1 MEYGYVRVSSKSQ
14 AENNSLAEQEQTIL
28 EKYPSAEIHREVFTA
43 AKDFN
48 NRQVFNDLIDRLADG
63 DCLVVCKMD
72 RFCRNVREGLD
83 IIEHLMDK
91 GIKIDILNLG
101 VIDNTPVGRLTYTIL
116 LSFAEFE
123 RNMIVERTRA
133 GRELARQKDGYTEG
147 RPKKFNRTQIELAM
161 QLLECHSYKQVSDMT
176 GISKSTLQREKK
188 KTVDG
193 KNIT

>member
-14 AENNSLAEQEQTIL
+14 AENHSLAEQEQTIL
-28 EKYPSAEIHREVFTA
+28 EKYPSAEIRREVFTA

-48 NRQVFNDLIDRLADG
+48 NRQVFNDLIDRLTDG
-63 DCLVVCKMD
+63 ECLIVSKMD
-72 RFCRNVREGLD
+72 RFCRNVRVGLD

-116 LSFAEFE
+116 LSFAEFV
-123 RNMIVERTRA
+123 RNMIVERTQS
-133 GRELARQKDGYTEG
+133 GRELARQKDGYIEG
-147 RPKKFNRTQIELAM
+147 RPRKFSNTQLALAM
-161 QLLECHSYKQVSDMT
+161 QLLENHSYKQVSSMT

-188 KTVDG
+188 RTVD
-193 KNIT
+193 KNNRT

>member
-1 MEYGYVRVSSKSQ
+1 MEYGYVRVSSKGQ
-14 AENNSLAEQEQTIL
+14 AENNSLSEQEQAIL
-28 EKYPSAEIHREVFTA
+28 EKYPSVEIYREVYTA

-48 NRQVFNDLIDRLADG
+48 NRVVFNELVDRLVSG
-63 DCLVVCKMD
+63 DVLVVCKMD

-123 RNMIVERTRA
+123 RNMIIERTRA

-147 RPKKFNRTQIELAM
+147 RPKKFSRTQIDLAL
-161 QLLECHSYKQVSDMT
+161 QLLENYSYKQVSAMT
-176 GISKSTLQREKK
+176 GISKSTLQRENK

>member
-14 AENNSLAEQEQTIL
+14 AENNSLAEQEQAIL

-48 NRQVFNDLIDRLADG
+48 NRQVFNDLIDRLTDG
-63 DCLVVCKMD
+63 DCLIVSKMD
-72 RFCRNVREGLD
+72 RFCRNVREGLN
-83 IIEHLMDK
+83 IIDSLLVK
-91 GIKIDILNLG
+91 GVTVHILNLG
-101 VIDNTPVGRLTYTIL
+101 VIDNSPIGRLLYTVL
-116 LSFAEFE
+116 LAFAEFE

-133 GRELARQKDGYTEG
+133 GRELARQKDGYIEG
-147 RPKKFNRTQIELAM
+147 RPKKFSRTQIELAM
-161 QLLECHSYKQVSDMT
+161 QLLENHSYKQVADMT

-188 KTVDG
+188 KTVDR

>member
-1 MEYGYVRVSSKSQ
+1 MEYGYVRVSSKGQ

-28 EKYPSAEIHREVFTA
+28 EKYPSAEIHREVYTA

-48 NRQVFNDLIDRLADG
+48 NRFVFNELVDRLVSG
-63 DCLVVCKMD
+63 DVLIVCKMD

-91 GIKIDILNLG
+91 GVKIDILNLG

-123 RNMIVERTRA
+123 RNMIVERTKA
-133 GRELARQKDGYTEG
+133 GRELARQKDSYIEG
-147 RPKKFNRTQIELAM
+147 RPKKYSKTQLSLAM
-161 QLLECHSYKQVSDMT
+161 QLLENHSYKQVSAMT

-188 KTVDG
+188 RQLVK
-193 KNIT
+193 KI

>member
-1 MEYGYVRVSSKSQ
+1 MEYGYIRVSSKSQ
-14 AENNSLAEQEQTIL
+14 AENNSLSEQEQMIL
-28 EKYPSAEIHREVFTA
+28 EKYPSAEIYREVYTA

-48 NRQVFNDLIDRLADG
+48 NRMVFNDLINRLTDG
-63 DCLVVCKMD
+63 DCLIVCKMD

-83 IIEHLMDK
+83 IIEYLMDK

-133 GRELARQKDGYTEG
+133 GRELARQKDGYIEG
-147 RPKKFNRTQIELAM
+147 RPKKYSKTQLSLAM
-161 QLLECHSYKQVSDMT
+161 QLLENHSYKQVSSMT

-193 KNIT
+193 KIIT